1 MDRFDLENAIYKLHT
16 IVDDLN
22 DLSFGIVEADMSKDE
37 LANALDGLAIM
48 TDLKLKKLFDV
59 FIQVH
64 KLDQYAE
71 LDY

>member
-1 MDRFDLENAIYKLHT
+1 MDRFDLENAIHKLSN

-22 DLSFGIVEADMSKDE
+22 DLSFGVVEADMSKDE
-37 LANALDGLAIM
+37 IANALDGLAVM
-48 TDLKLKKLFDV
+48 TDIKLKKLFDV

-64 KLDQYAE
+64 KLDQYAQ

>member
-1 MDRFDLENAIYKLHT
+1 MDRFDLEDRINKLHN
-16 IVDDLN
+16 IVDDIN
-22 DLSFGIVEADMSKDE
+22 DLSFGILEGGMSKDE
-37 LANALDGLAIM
+37 IANALDGLAVM
-48 TDLKLKKLFDV
+48 TEVKLKKLFDI

>member
-1 MDRFDLENAIYKLHT
+1 MDRFDLEDRIYKLNN
-16 IVDDLN
+16 IVDDIN
-22 DLSFGIVEADMSKDE
+22 DLSFGILEGGMSKE
-37 LANALDGLAIM
+37 EVANALDGLAVM
-48 TDLKLKKLFDV
+48 TEVKLKKLFDV